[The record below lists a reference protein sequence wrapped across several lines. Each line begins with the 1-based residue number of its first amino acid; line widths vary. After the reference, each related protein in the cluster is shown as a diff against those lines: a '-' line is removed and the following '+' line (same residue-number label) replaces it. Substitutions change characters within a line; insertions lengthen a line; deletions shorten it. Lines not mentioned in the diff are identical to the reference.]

1 MKWKWRSDRR
11 SERNLCNCVKKPE
24 KNLIPREHMNPQY
37 WPAPNV
43 SGFTAQLVEHRI
55 GNREVTGSNPV
66 EVLNFFQAS
75 LSNCKN
81 CVHCDHHFFIFENYI
96 HVKML
101 LTKVYS
107 AVHYIVTLNILDLL
121 MKLPHLFCKQKK
133 MTIGLLVV
141 CWHTSFLNKSK
152 RKGKGKEKNYRLERE
167 KKGKTY
173 RNNVIIYSEL
183 LNNWFPWISRIF
195 VYQML

>member
-55 GNREVTGSNPV
+55 SNRKVTGSNPV
-66 EVLNFFQAS
+66 EVLNFFLAS

-81 CVHCDHHFFIFENYI
+81 CVHCDDHFFIFENYI

-107 AVHYIVTLNILDLL
+107 AVYYIVTLNILDLL
-121 MKLPHLFCKQKK
+121 MKLPHLFCQQKK

-195 VYQML
+195 VY